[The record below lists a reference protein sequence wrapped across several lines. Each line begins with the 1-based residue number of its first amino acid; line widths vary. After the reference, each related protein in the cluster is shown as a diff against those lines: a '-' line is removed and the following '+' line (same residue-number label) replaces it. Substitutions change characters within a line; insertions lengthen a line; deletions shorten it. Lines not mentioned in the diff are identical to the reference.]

1 MVTAAPVISVIV
13 PTRNRPDLAVACVR
27 SILAQEGDPAF
38 ELILADQSD
47 EPGTSEGARKAAGND
62 SRLTILRVDGVGRSR
77 ALNAGIDAARGAWIA
92 VLDDDCR
99 PRPGWLAALRAEIE
113 SAGDR
118 AVVVG
123 RVVPGAAA
131 PGRGEPPAILDEPD
145 PREVRGRVDRDWIH
159 PNLAF
164 PRGAIKAIGLYDER
178 LGVGTRLPGGEDN
191 DWGYRLLRAGWR
203 ILYRPS
209 PVVEHEAWRSVAE
222 RAALKRA
229 YGLGQGGFYAKH
241 LARGDGFIAWRLAR
255 DLARQ
260 GGGAAIAA
268 MRGRGSEV
276 RGDLAYLAGLFA
288 GLALMA
294 RMLTRRGGRLQIVS
308 IDLETAVWSPVAP
321 HSGEGAYVIG
331 RFRGRPVARR
341 VFKRS
346 VPGGASAAAALLR
359 AEAEDA
365 IEVARRETEAG
376 LPRTPHASDF
386 GVVIATR
393 NRVHDLRDCL
403 AALGRLHPPPGEIVV
418 VDSASDD
425 PGAIA
430 AAARE
435 AGARIVRC
443 DLPGLS
449 LARNAGAA
457 AARSPVLAF
466 LDDDCRVDP
475 GWLLGLRRGFEDDR
489 VAIVTGAFAP
499 AELSTPAQLLYLR
512 TSHMDRRGFLPRR
525 FTRDAAPSR
534 HWPLDAWRVGS
545 GGNLAVRASAF
556 AERGGFRL
564 DLGLGTPARG
574 GEDLFMIFDVIRSGR
589 DVVYRPDAMVWHR
602 HHRGLGSLRLVMY
615 GYGAGHRAY
624 VRAAAESGWARRR
637 VALYYASFAY
647 DRAKR
652 LAAAVAALDP
662 LRVGLVVREVAG
674 TFAPLPRVAS

>member
-1 MVTAAPVISVIV
+1 MVTAAPVLSVVV
-13 PTRNRPDLAVACVR
+13 PTRNRPDLAAACVR
-27 SILAQEGDPAF
+27 SILAQEGAPVF

-47 EPGTSEGARKAAGND
+47 EPGTSEGARKAAGD
-62 SRLTILRVDGVGRSR
+62 DPRLRIVGVDGTGRSR
-77 ALNAGIDAARGAWIA
+77 ALNAGIDAAWGAWIV

-99 PRPGWLAALRAEIE
+99 PRAGWLAALGAEIE
-113 SAGDR
+113 SAGER

-123 RVVPGAAA
+123 RVVAGRAA
-131 PGRGEPPAILDEPD
+131 PGRGEPPAILDEPG
-145 PREVRGRVDRDWIH
+145 PREVRGRVDRDWIY

-164 PRGAIKAIGLYDER
+164 PRTAIEAIGLYDER
-178 LGVGTRLPGGEDN
+178 LGVGTPLPGGEDN
-191 DWGYRLLRAGWR
+191 DWGYRLLRSGWR
-203 ILYRPS
+203 IVYRPS

-241 LARGDGFIAWRLAR
+241 LARGDGFIAWRLVR
-255 DLARQ
+255 DLVRQ
-260 GGGAAIAA
+260 GVGAALAA
-268 MRGRGSEV
+268 TRGRGSEA
-276 RGDLAYLAGLFA
+276 RGHLAYLGGLFS
-288 GLALMA
+288 GLARMA
-294 RMLTRRGGRLQIVS
+294 RMLGRRGGRLQIVS
-308 IDLETAVWSPVAP
+308 IDLETAAWSPAAP

-341 VFKRS
+341 VFEGSLPR
-346 VPGGASAAAALLR
+346 GASALAALLR
-359 AEAEDA
+359 AEAEEA
-365 IEVARRETEAG
+365 IEVARRETKAG
-376 LPRTPHASDF
+376 RPGTPQATDV

-393 NRVHDLRDCL
+393 NRVEDLRDCL
-403 AALGRLHPPPGEIVV
+403 AALGRLDPPPGQIVV
-418 VDSASDD
+418 ADSASDD
-425 PGAIA
+425 PGAIV

-443 DLPGLS
+443 DRPGLS

-457 AARSPVLAF
+457 VARSPILAF

-475 GWLLGLRRGFEDDR
+475 GWLLALRRGFEDES
-489 VAIVTGAFAP
+489 VAMVTGAFAP

-512 TSHMDRRGFLPRR
+512 TAHMDRRGFLPRR
-525 FTRDAAPSR
+525 FTREAAPSR

-602 HHRGLGSLRLVMY
+602 HHRDLGSLRRVMY

-624 VRAAAESGWARRR
+624 VRAVAESGWARRR
-637 VALYYASFAY
+637 IALYYASFAY

-652 LAAAVAALDP
+652 LAAAAAALDP
-662 LRVGLVVREVAG
+662 RRVGLVVREAAG
-674 TFAPLPRVAS
+674 TVAPLPRVTS